1 LARTCGGAGHGAH
14 GRDESRPYAA
24 RSVSSI
30 ETIVLARGSDGPGA
44 EDVRRRV
51 LAALPEARVERQPD
65 VPPARVSLRT
75 PPGQD
80 RRRDG
85 KRTLVL
91 GEIGRVLDRN
101 REPGMG
107 ESVVCYPYWHF
118 NAVGNCPYDCKF
130 CYLVG
135 NRGNLKCPAIK
146 VYTNLDDVMAA
157 ITKVADR
164 ASRPV
169 LFYGSK
175 LQDFVALDPLTEYS
189 RRLVPFA
196 AEHERI
202 RLLFLT
208 KSAAID
214 NFLGLE
220 HRGHTIL
227 SWTLNA
233 EPVIREYELGT
244 PLLDERLAAARRA
257 ADAGY
262 EVRFIFMP
270 MIPVDRWRQAYAA
283 AVRQALCAVRPSR
296 ITLGGICMYQP
307 ALNMMK
313 RRPDVTPAS
322 LAPIL
327 SNLEAPP
334 TKRERYRFRPE
345 MRHELYSHMIE
356 CIREI
361 DASIPISLCLE
372 TPEVWE
378 GLRLTPGEAPCNCAL

>member
-1 LARTCGGAGHGAH
+1 MARSCRGVSHDAH
-14 GRDESRPYAA
+14 GRGESRLVGAPLA
-24 RSVSSI
+24 SDI
-30 ETIVLARGSDGPGA
+30 GTIILARGSKEAGA
-44 EDVRRRV
+44 EDVRRRL
-51 LAALPEARVERQPD
+51 LAAFPDARVEYQPE
-65 VPPARVSLRT
+65 VPPARVSLRVSA
-75 PPGQD
+75 GQD
-80 RRRDG
+80 RRTVG

-107 ESVVCYPYWHF
+107 EGVVCYPYWHF

-130 CYLVG
+130 CYLAG

-157 ITKVADR
+157 IEKVADR
-164 ASRPV
+164 AEEPV

-175 LQDFVALDPLTEYS
+175 LQDFVALDPLTEHS
-189 RRLVPFA
+189 RRLLPFA
-196 AEHERI
+196 ADHERI

-208 KSAAID
+208 KSTAID
-214 NFLGLE
+214 NFLDLD
-220 HRGHTIL
+220 HKGHTIL

-233 EPVIREYELGT
+233 EPVIEEYELGT
-244 PLLDERLAAARRA
+244 PSLDERLAGARRA

-270 MIPVDRWRQAYAA
+270 MIPVERWQQAYEE
-283 AVRQALCAVRPSR
+283 AVRKALGAVRPSR
-296 ITLGGICMYQP
+296 VTLGGICMYQP

-313 RRPDVTPAS
+313 RRSDVTPAS

-327 SNLEAPP
+327 SNLETPP
-334 TKRERYRFRPE
+334 TKRERYRFRPDV
-345 MRHELYSHMIE
+345 RHELYAHMIE

-361 DASIPISLCLE
+361 DPSIQVSLCLE

-378 GLRLTPGEAPCNCAL
+378 GLWLTPGEAPCNCLL